1 MSWRRLNRST
11 RLNNRNAFSF
21 CPYLVTPM
29 LLLQSNEPIPQRHRW
44 WSLAVVSLGTF
55 MVTTDI
61 GLLSI
66 ALPVIIT
73 DLHAD
78 LALAG
83 WIALIYALVTASLY
97 LPCGRLSDM
106 IGRAKV
112 YRLGFILY
120 AVTSL
125 IAGFAQDAWQL
136 IFFRGLQAV
145 GSALIMT
152 NSFAMVAAIFPPEER
167 GRAMGIA
174 GGTVSALG
182 YTLGPVIGGALTYA
196 LGWRSNFFLTA
207 LLSFFGFTAACC
219 LLRDPQGLAR
229 QSETFD
235 FAGAV
240 SFGAGISALLL
251 GLTVGQKAGWTSVLT
266 LSALGLGLTALI
278 FFIWWETGNRFPLL
292 DLLLFRIRAFTYG
305 NIARLISF
313 MVISLNNLVMP
324 VFLQLAIGLDP
335 LQAGLLIAPT
345 PLGLALLAPLA
356 GWLSEK
362 VSFRLLTAVGL
373 TVKAIACVVLAYLS
387 VNASSLDLVL
397 RLGLLG
403 LGLGI
408 FQTPNNNSLMS
419 SIPRERLGVGSSFLS
434 VVRSL
439 GHSAG
444 AALAT
449 AIISARLLAITG
461 QDAVH
466 DLKSATAA
474 GGSAILP
481 AFMEGFRY
489 AFLAAAV
496 LCVVGAVISALP
508 VENDSSKPP
517 PARIR

>member
-1 MSWRRLNRST
+1 
-11 RLNNRNAFSF
+11 
-21 CPYLVTPM
+21 
-29 LLLQSNEPIPQRHRW
+29 
-44 WSLAVVSLGTF
+44 

-73 DLHAD
+73 DLRAD

-112 YRLGFILY
+112 YRLGFFLY
-120 AVTSL
+120 AGTSL

-136 IFFRGLQAV
+136 ILLRGLQAI

-152 NSFAMVAAIFPPEER
+152 NSFAMVTAIFPPEER

-182 YTLGPVIGGALTYA
+182 YTLGPVIGGLLTYA
-196 LGWRSNFFLTA
+196 LGWRSNFFLTS
-207 LLSFFGFTAACC
+207 LLSFIGFAAACY
-219 LLRDPQGLAR
+219 LLREDADEPAQPGAKE
-229 QSETFD
+229 SFD

-240 SFGAGISALLL
+240 SFALAISTLLL
-251 GLTVGQKAGWTSVLT
+251 GLTAGQSAGWSSVLILSELGVGLAT
-266 LSALGLGLTALI
+266 LA
-278 FFIWWETGNRFPLL
+278 FFIWWEAGSRFPLL
-292 DLLLFRIRAFTYG
+292 DLRLFQIRAFTHG

-324 VFLQLAIGLDP
+324 FFLQLAMGLDP
-335 LQAGLLIAPT
+335 LQAGLLVAPT
-345 PLGLALLAPLA
+345 PLALAMLAPLA

-362 VSFRLLTAVGL
+362 VSARLLTALGL
-373 TVKAIACVVLAYLS
+373 TLKAIACVLLAYVS
-387 VNASSLDLVL
+387 VNASSFDLVL

-444 AALAT
+444 TALAT
-449 AIISARLLAITG
+449 AIISARLVAVTG
-461 QDAVH
+461 RNAVD
-466 DLKSATAA
+466 DLKNATSIGA
-474 GGSAILP
+474 GAVLP

-489 AFLAAAV
+489 AFLTAAA
-496 LCVVGAVISALP
+496 LCVVGAVISGLS
-508 VENDSSKPP
+508 VESNRSRPGRAST
-517 PARIR
+517 IR

>member
-1 MSWRRLNRST
+1 
-11 RLNNRNAFSF
+11 
-21 CPYLVTPM
+21 
-29 LLLQSNEPIPQRHRW
+29 
-44 WSLAVVSLGTF
+44 

-112 YRLGFILY
+112 YRVGFFIY
-120 AVTSL
+120 AATSL

-136 IFFRGLQAV
+136 IFFRGLQAI

-152 NSFAMVAAIFPPEER
+152 NSFAMVAAIFPPQER

-182 YTLGPVIGGALTYA
+182 YTLGPVIGGVLTYA
-196 LGWRSNFFLTA
+196 LGWRANFFLTS
-207 LLSFFGFTAACC
+207 LLSSIGFAAACY
-219 LLRDPQGLAR
+219 LLRDDSDGSDRHRPKE
-229 QSETFD
+229 SFD

-240 SFGAGISALLL
+240 SFALAICALLL
-251 GLTVGQKAGWTSVLT
+251 GLTAGQRAGWGNVLI
-266 LSALGLGLTALI
+266 LSELGLGMATLA
-278 FFIWWETGNRFPLL
+278 FFIWWEAGNRYPLL
-292 DLLLFRIRAFTYG
+292 DLRLFQIRAFSYG

-324 VFLQLAIGLDP
+324 FFLQLAMGLDP
-335 LQAGLLIAPT
+335 LSAGLLVAPT
-345 PLGLALLAPLA
+345 PLALALLAPLA
-356 GWLSEK
+356 GWLSEQ
-362 VSFRLLTAVGL
+362 VSARLLTAVGL
-373 TVKAIACVVLAYLS
+373 TLKAIACVLLAYVS
-387 VNASSLDLVL
+387 VTASSFDLIL

-444 AALAT
+444 TALAT

-461 QDAVH
+461 GDAID
-466 DLKSATAA
+466 DLKSATSMGA
-474 GGSAILP
+474 GAVLP
-481 AFMEGFRY
+481 AFMEGLRY
-489 AFLAAAV
+489 AFLTAAV

-508 VENDSSKPP
+508 AQDELSKRPDSLQ
-517 PARIR
+517 

>member
-1 MSWRRLNRST
+1 MIS
-11 RLNNRNAFSF
+11 
-21 CPYLVTPM
+21 P
-29 LLLQSNEPIPQRHRW
+29 QSYEPNTQRHRW

-66 ALPVIIT
+66 SLPVIIT

-112 YRLGFILY
+112 YRVGFFLY

-136 IFFRGLQAV
+136 ILFRGLQAI

-182 YTLGPVIGGALTYA
+182 YTLGPVIGGVLTYA
-196 LGWRSNFFLTA
+196 LGWRSNFFLTSSLA
-207 LLSFFGFTAACC
+207 FIGFLAACY
-219 LLRDPQGLAR
+219 LLRDDADASAR
-229 QSETFD
+229 QGVKESFD

-240 SFGAGISALLL
+240 SFALAICALLL
-251 GLTVGQKAGWTSVLT
+251 GLTAGQRAGWSSVLI
-266 LSALGLGLTALI
+266 LSELGFGLATLI
-278 FFIWWETGNRFPLL
+278 FFIWWEAGNRFPLL
-292 DLLLFRIRAFTYG
+292 DLRLFQIRAFTFG
-305 NIARLISF
+305 NIARLLSF
-313 MVISLNNLVMP
+313 MVISLNNLAMP
-324 VFLQLAIGLDP
+324 FFLQLAMGLDP
-335 LQAGLLIAPT
+335 LHAGLLVAPT
-345 PLGLALLAPLA
+345 PLALALLAPLA
-356 GWLSEK
+356 GWFSEK
-362 VSFRLLTAVGL
+362 VSARLLTAVGL
-373 TVKAIACVVLAYLS
+373 TLKAIACVLLAYVS
-387 VNASSLDLVL
+387 VTASSFDLVL

-444 AALAT
+444 TALAT
-449 AIISARLLAITG
+449 AIISARLLAVTG
-461 QDAVH
+461 QEAID
-466 DLKSATAA
+466 DLKNTASIGA
-474 GGSAILP
+474 GAVLP

-489 AFLAAAV
+489 AFLTAAA
-496 LCVVGAVISALP
+496 LCVVGAVISALS
-508 VENDSSKPP
+508 VENDRST
-517 PARIR
+517 ARIR